1 MTEAADDEPG
11 RAEAEDDGSV
21 SAEAEAEAEA
31 EDDDPGGAEAEAEDD
46 EPESTED
53 GDDGPEPAGAEGE
66 PGRARSGDGRPRHAH
81 GRTSKHRINRRRFIG
96 WTAAGAAAAA
106 AAALGLSDYRRHTAA
121 TPVSGDAN
129 SDLFATFPTP
139 KALDKLPTP
148 GTPATGPA
156 LPVSPAIVA
165 ENAKTGQ
172 AWWVTT
178 PQLAGGI
185 EGYASQVSGVLGD
198 TVTLYVST
206 TAPSFHVEAYR
217 MGYYQGIGGRLIWQ
231 SEEQPG
237 TKQAPP
243 TLTPT
248 TNTIECPWNPS
259 LTVPIDEQWPP
270 GAYLFK
276 LVGPAGEQ
284 QFVPFCLRD
293 DASQSAIVIQHS
305 VTTWQAYNRWGGF
318 SLYYGNPNGGYT
330 YTHDPAGATY
340 NDRARIVSFDR
351 PYDHDWASGAADF
364 VGNELPVI
372 YQAEQLGLDVTYWTD
387 IDLHTQPGLLS
398 NHRALISL
406 GHDEYWSTPMRDG
419 ATQAL
424 DAGLNLAF
432 LGANACYRQI
442 RLQPSPVGPNRQQI
456 CYKSAAEDP
465 MTSQNPA
472 LVTVNWPQA
481 PVSRPESQMIGST
494 YQDIDAEA
502 DMVISDPSSWLLK
515 GVTLPANLHLP
526 KAVQGEFDRYVPDS
540 GPINLDV
547 VCHSIVPNRGGNY
560 SDVTWY
566 TVADGG
572 GVFATGNANW
582 IGVLSNSSLIPPNV
596 VPDATPGVTEALL
609 AIMENLYAVIGTG
622 PASITQPS
630 QGNWKTVYAPGSTS
644 SAAPNTVNAA

>member
-1 MTEAADDEPG
+1 MTEGDEPG
-11 RAEAEDDGSV
+11 RAEEEDDGPEPTR
-21 SAEAEAEAEA
+21 AEREGGDEATGAVAEAEA
-31 EDDDPGGAEAEAEDD
+31 EDE
-46 EPESTED
+46 
-53 GDDGPEPAGAEGE
+53 GDDSGG
-66 PGRARSGDGRPRHAH
+66 ARSGDGRPRHAH
-81 GRTSKHRINRRRFIG
+81 GKSGKQRVNRRRFIG
-96 WTAAGAAAAA
+96 WTAAGAAGAA
-106 AAALGLSDYRRHTAA
+106 AAALGLSDYKRNSAA
-121 TPVSGDAN
+121 TGVSGDAN
-129 SDLFATFPTP
+129 SDLFATLPRP
-139 KALDKLPTP
+139 KAFDTLPPLD
-148 GTPATGPA
+148 PAVNGPA
-156 LPVSPAIVA
+156 LPLSPAIVT

-178 PQLAGGI
+178 PQQPGSI
-185 EGYASQVSGVLGD
+185 EGYASQVSAVVGD
-198 TVTLYVST
+198 TVALYVST

-237 TKQAPP
+237 TKQALPS
-243 TLTPT
+243 LTPP
-248 TNTIECPWNPS
+248 TNTIECSWDPS
-259 LTVPIDEQWPP
+259 LTVAIDEQWPP

-318 SLYYGNPNGGYT
+318 SLYYGNPNGALT
-330 YTHDPAGATY
+330 YTHNPVGATY

-372 YQAEQLGLDVTYWTD
+372 YHAERLGLDVTYWTD
-387 IDLHTQPGLLS
+387 IDLHTQPQLLS
-398 NHRALISL
+398 NHRALVSL

-442 RLQPSPVGPNRQQI
+442 RLQSSPVGPNRQQV

-465 MTSQNPA
+465 MTGQNPA

-481 PVSRPESQMIGST
+481 PVSRPESQLIGST
-494 YQDIDAEA
+494 YQDIEAEA
-502 DMVISDPSSWLLK
+502 DMVIADPSSWLLK
-515 GVTLPANLHLP
+515 GVTLPADLHLP
-526 KAVQGEFDRYVPDS
+526 KAVQGEFDRYVPNS
-540 GPINLDV
+540 GPPNLDV
-547 VCHSIVPNRGGNY
+547 VCHSVVPNRGGNY

-566 TVADGG
+566 TVAGGG
-572 GVFATGNANW
+572 GVFATGDANW
-582 IGVLSNSSLIPPNV
+582 IGALSDSSLIPPNV
-596 VPDATPGVTEALL
+596 VPDATPGVTETLL

-622 PASITQPS
+622 PASTTQPS
-630 QGNWKTVYAPGSTS
+630 RGNWRTIYTPGSAS
-644 SAAPNTVNAA
+644 SAAPNSVNAA